1 MEKESDVKLVTL
13 YCWHCGKKF
22 YGKFDNVYAGQI
34 FCSDRCRIDNLKKEI
49 ELENNKKGAKE

>member
-22 YGKFDNVYAGQI
+22 YGEFDNVYADQI
-34 FCSDRCRIDNLKKEI
+34 FCSDKCRIENLKKEI
-49 ELENNKKGAKE
+49 ELGKKRKGEK